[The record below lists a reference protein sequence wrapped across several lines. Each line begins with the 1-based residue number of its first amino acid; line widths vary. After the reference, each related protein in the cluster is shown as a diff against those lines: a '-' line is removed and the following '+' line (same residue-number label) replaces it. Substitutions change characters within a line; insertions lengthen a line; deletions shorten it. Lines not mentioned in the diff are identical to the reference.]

1 MNRSSDASNVV
12 PMVFIS
18 TVPQY
23 VMNNGDGIVQIIP
36 KDCLLYATGQKVY
49 SSSLGGL
56 GGSLTVGMANGY
68 MYYNYNIKRTDSR
81 FLWCNHDLYYWEGTA
96 PTTKLYR
103 KKG

>member
-56 GGSLTVGMANGY
+56 GAV
-68 MYYNYNIKRTDSR
+68 
-81 FLWCNHDLYYWEGTA
+81 
-96 PTTKLYR
+96 
-103 KKG
+103 